1 MNAYGAVHQAG
12 AALKLNGQ
20 RRSELKM
27 ESLRLIALSAALLFT
42 GAPAWASCEGRTLTA
57 NVYDAPVCIPDEPK
71 RIVTL
76 DPLLTLGV
84 LLELDA
90 PVVGTPLMVVQ
101 DAGVR
106 AAAEQ
111 AGIVDLG
118 NPWEPSLE
126 RVVALKPDLI
136 LGGADFHGQ
145 MYESLASIAPTVL
158 IEPATWKD
166 YVTVLAEIVGQT
178 DQAENALRAY
188 EDRAASI
195 KERMPDITVSV
206 IRIAP
211 HGLQVYP
218 DGPSAYAPYAV
229 LHDAGVK
236 RSRYEIASDATSVKR
251 PDWEEISQLDGDVLL
266 YVVVAGGADFAGDAA
281 LDAATVANPFWQ
293 MLPAV
298 QAGRAHRV
306 DRATWM
312 GFHGVASAHRVL
324 DDIERFILA
333 KP

>member
-1 MNAYGAVHQAG
+1 MESMRLIVLSVALFF
-12 AALKLNGQ
+12 AAL
-20 RRSELKM
+20 
-27 ESLRLIALSAALLFT
+27 
-42 GAPAWASCEGRTLTA
+42 PAWASCEGRTLTA
-57 NVYDAPVCIPDEPK
+57 NVYDAPVCIPAEPK

-84 LLELDA
+84 LLELGA
-90 PVVGTPLMVVQ
+90 PVIGTPLMVVQ

-111 AGIVDLG
+111 AGIADLG

-145 MYESLASIAPTVL
+145 IYETLAGIAPTVL
-158 IEPATWKD
+158 IDPATWKD
-166 YVTVLAEIVGQT
+166 HLAIIAGIVGRT
-178 DQAENALRAY
+178 DQVKDALRAY

-229 LHDAGVK
+229 LHEAGVK

-251 PDWEEISQLDGDVLL
+251 PDWEEIAQLDGDVLL
-266 YVVVAGGADFAGDAA
+266 YVVVAGGADFAGDDA
-281 LDAATVANPFWQ
+281 LEAATVANPFWQ

-312 GFHGVASAHRVL
+312 GFYSIASAHRVL
-324 DDIERFILA
+324 DDIERFVLT

>member
-1 MNAYGAVHQAG
+1 
-12 AALKLNGQ
+12 
-20 RRSELKM
+20 M
-27 ESLRLIALSAALLFT
+27 EYMRLIVLSVALIFAAV
-42 GAPAWASCEGRTLTA
+42 PAWASCEGRTLTA
-57 NVYDAPVCIPDEPK
+57 DVYDAPVCIPAKPK

-76 DPLLTLGV
+76 DPLLTLGA

-90 PVVGTPLMVVQ
+90 PVAGAPLMVVQ

-111 AGIVDLG
+111 AGVADLG
-118 NPWEPSLE
+118 SPWEPSLE
-126 RVVALKPDLI
+126 RVVALEPDLI
-136 LGGADFHGQ
+136 LGGAHFHGQ
-145 MYESLASIAPTVL
+145 IYEQLSSIAPTVL
-158 IEPATWKD
+158 MDPATWKD
-166 YVTVLAEIVGQT
+166 HLALLAEIVGRT
-178 DQAENALRAY
+178 DQAEDALRAY

-218 DGPSAYAPYAV
+218 DGPGAYAPYAV
-229 LHDAGVK
+229 LREAGVK
-236 RSRYEIASDATSVKR
+236 RSRYETDGTSVKR
-251 PDWEEISQLDGDVLL
+251 PDWEEIAQLDGDVLL
-266 YVVVAGGADFAGDAA
+266 YVVVAGGTDFAGDDA
-281 LDAATVANPFWQ
+281 LEAATVANPFWQ

-312 GFHGVASAHRVL
+312 GFHGIASAHRVL
-324 DDIERFILA
+324 DDIERFILT

>member
-1 MNAYGAVHQAG
+1 
-12 AALKLNGQ
+12 
-20 RRSELKM
+20 M
-27 ESLRLIALSAALLFT
+27 EVMRLIVLCVALSFAA
-42 GAPAWASCEGRTLTA
+42 APAWASCEGRTLTA
-57 NVYDAPVCIPDEPK
+57 NVYDAPVCIPAEPK

-90 PVVGTPLMVVQ
+90 SVIGAPLMVVQ

-111 AGIVDLG
+111 AGIADLG

-126 RVVALKPDLI
+126 RVAALKPDLI
-136 LGGADFHGQ
+136 LGGAQFHGQ
-145 MYESLASIAPTVL
+145 IYEQLASIAPTVL
-158 IEPATWKD
+158 MEPATWKD
-166 YVTVLAEIVGQT
+166 HLAVLAEIVGRT
-178 DQAENALRAY
+178 DQARDALRAY

-211 HGLQVYP
+211 HGLQVYL
-218 DGPSAYAPYAV
+218 DGPGAYAPYAV
-229 LHDAGVK
+229 LREAGVT
-236 RSRYEIASDATSVKR
+236 RSRYETAPDATSVKR
-251 PDWEEISQLDGDVLL
+251 PDWEEIAELDGDVLL
-266 YVVVAGGADFAGDAA
+266 YVVVAGGTDFAGDDA
-281 LDAATVANPFWQ
+281 LETATVANPFWQ

-298 QAGRAHRV
+298 QSGRAHRV

-312 GFHGVASAHRVL
+312 GFHGIASAHRVL
-324 DDIERFILA
+324 DDVERFILT